1 MSKRQRLV
9 PVLLVVAALLASA
22 PLLAGPLVGWERIG
36 QATVSDRLD
45 HDTIPVTAR
54 QGSFK
59 AIQLKVSGHAV
70 QFREVKIHFAN
81 GEAQNVELRNVI
93 PAGGESRVI
102 DVEGGDR
109 VIRSIELVYDAQT
122 RRGRRARV
130 VIFGRN

>member
-9 PVLLVVAALLASA
+9 PMLVLLTVLAAGS
-22 PLLAGPLVGWERIG
+22 PLLAGPIRGWERIG

-45 HDTIPVTAR
+45 HDVVPVTAA

-59 AIQLKVSGHAV
+59 AIQLKVQFHAV

-81 GEAQNVELRNVI
+81 GETQNVALRTVI
-93 PAGGESRVI
+93 SAGDESRVI
-102 DVEGGDR
+102 DIEGGDR

-122 RRGRRARV
+122 ERGRRARV